1 MTFTDFGITLMIV
14 FSTRPSRVL
23 NEYLTLTK
31 TTEQRGELMEL
42 AERKRKILSAIIESY
57 ISTGEPVG
65 SKSLISEAGL
75 EVSSAT
81 VRNEMA
87 DLTSRGFL
95 IQPHTSAGRIPTQ
108 QAYRYYVDNI
118 MNVTQV
124 SEVGR
129 DYIFSSLSKNADSPE
144 NILQS
149 GANLLSQL
157 TNYVAVATTPDTQES
172 RVRKISFVQTGA
184 HTAMVVLIAS
194 NGTIKTKLF
203 RCEFVITPEI
213 LEVFDKALNELF
225 TGVKLTSINQPFI
238 QTAAAR
244 FGELSFFMPSVLTA
258 IKDASGL
265 AKEIS
270 VCRSGITKLMYMS
283 ELNYV
288 SARGIVEF
296 INSEHDLSKMLEN
309 LPITT
314 SVSIGLENSRIELAT
329 STVVSTRY
337 SIDANPS
344 GVLAVLGPL
353 RMDYARV
360 ISILEC
366 VSECVGN
373 LISELIEI

>member
-1 MTFTDFGITLMIV
+1 
-14 FSTRPSRVL
+14 
-23 NEYLTLTK
+23 
-31 TTEQRGELMEL
+31 MEL

-65 SKSLISEAGL
+65 SKSLINEAGL

-87 DLTSRGFL
+87 DLTSKGFL

-118 MNVTQV
+118 MSVTQV

-129 DYIFSSLSKNADSPE
+129 DYIFSSLRKNADSPE

-157 TNYVAVATTPDTQES
+157 TNYVAVATTPDTLEC
-172 RVRKISFVQTGA
+172 RVRRISFVQTGA

-194 NGTIKTKLF
+194 NGVIKTKLF
-203 RCEFVITPEI
+203 RCEYIITPEM
-213 LEVFDKALNELF
+213 LEIFDKALNELF
-225 TGVKLTSINQPFI
+225 AGVMLSSINQPFI

-258 IKDASGL
+258 IKDASEL
-265 AKEIS
+265 AQGIS
-270 VCRSGITKLMYMS
+270 VCHSGITKLMYMT
-283 ELNYV
+283 ELNVV
-288 SARGIVEF
+288 SARGLVEF
-296 INSEHDLSKMLEN
+296 FNNEHDLSKMLQN
-309 LPITT
+309 TPITT
-314 SVSIGLENSRIELAT
+314 SVAIGLENSRIELAT

-337 SIDANPS
+337 NIDANPS
-344 GVLAVLGPL
+344 GVLAILGPL

-366 VSECVGN
+366 VSECVGT

>member
-1 MTFTDFGITLMIV
+1 
-14 FSTRPSRVL
+14 
-23 NEYLTLTK
+23 
-31 TTEQRGELMEL
+31 MEL

-65 SKSLISEAGL
+65 SKSLINEAGL

-87 DLTSRGFL
+87 DLTNKGFL
-95 IQPHTSAGRIPTQ
+95 VQPHTSAGRIPTQ

-118 MNVTQV
+118 MSVTQV
-124 SEVGR
+124 SERGKE
-129 DYIFSSLSKNADSPE
+129 YIYSTLSKNADSPE

-149 GANLLSQL
+149 GADILSQL
-157 TNYVAVATTPDTQES
+157 TNYVAVATTPDTVDC

-184 HTAMVVLIAS
+184 YTAMAVLIAS

-203 RCEFVITPEI
+203 RCEYIITPEM
-213 LEVFDKALNELF
+213 LEIFDKALNELF
-225 TGVKLTSINQPFI
+225 AGVKLSSINQPFI

-258 IKDASGL
+258 IKDASDL
-265 AKEIS
+265 AQGIS
-270 VCRSGITKLMYMS
+270 VCNSGITKLMYMS
-283 ELNYV
+283 ELNFV
-288 SARGIVEF
+288 SARGLVEF
-296 INSEHDLSKMLEN
+296 LNNGHDLSKMLQT

-314 SVSIGLENSRIELAT
+314 SVSIGLENSRIELVT
-329 STVVSTRY
+329 STIVSSRY

-366 VSECVGN
+366 VSECVGT

>member
-1 MTFTDFGITLMIV
+1 
-14 FSTRPSRVL
+14 
-23 NEYLTLTK
+23 
-31 TTEQRGELMEL
+31 MEL
-42 AERKRKILSAIIESY
+42 AARKQKILSAIIESY

-95 IQPHTSAGRIPTQ
+95 VQPHTSAGRIPTQ

-118 MNVTQV
+118 MKITEV
-124 SEVGR
+124 SENGR
-129 DYIFSSLSKNADSPE
+129 DYIYSNLAKNADSPE

-149 GANLLSQL
+149 AANLLSQL
-157 TNYVAVATTPDTQES
+157 TDYVAVATTPDALDS

-194 NGTIKTKLF
+194 NGAIKTKLF
-203 RCEFVITPEI
+203 RCEFMITPEI
-213 LEVFDKALNELF
+213 LGVFDRALNELF
-225 TGVKLTSINQPFI
+225 AGVRLASINQPFI

-244 FGELSFFMPSVLTA
+244 FGELSLFMPNVLTA
-258 IKDASGL
+258 IKDACNL
-265 AKEIS
+265 AQEIS
-270 VCRSGITKLMYMS
+270 VCHSGYTKLMFMS
-283 ELNYV
+283 DLNFV
-288 SARGIVEF
+288 SARGVMEF
-296 INSEHDLSKMLEN
+296 LNNEHDLSRMLES
-309 LPITT
+309 LPLTT
-314 SVSIGLENSRIELAT
+314 SVTIGCENSRIELAT
-329 STVVSTRY
+329 STVVSSRY

-344 GVLAVLGPL
+344 GVLAILGPI

-360 ISILEC
+360 LSILEC
-366 VSECVGN
+366 VSSCVGS